1 MQGDKM
7 QDNMMM
13 QKEKKRKEKT
23 NKSKGE
29 KSRGV
34 TDDTTNKGS
43 CPRNPP
49 PNNRKRGVHYRVCM
63 LHIDFLDTT
72 NKILSLHLQLVDTT
86 NKRLLLI
93 SKATSKHQT

>member
-7 QDNMMM
+7 HYDMMM

-43 CPRNPP
+43 RPRDPP
-49 PNNRKRGVHYRVCM
+49 QNNRKRG
-63 LHIDFLDTT
+63 
-72 NKILSLHLQLVDTT
+72 ILSSLQ
-86 NKRLLLI
+86 
-93 SKATSKHQT
+93 APC